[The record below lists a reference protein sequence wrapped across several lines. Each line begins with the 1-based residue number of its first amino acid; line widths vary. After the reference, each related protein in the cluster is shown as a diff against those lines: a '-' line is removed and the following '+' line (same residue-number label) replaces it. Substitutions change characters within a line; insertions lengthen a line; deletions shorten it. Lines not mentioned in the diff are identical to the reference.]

1 MYKSPRGTA
10 DILPE
15 EQKYWLFLEQKIAEI
30 TQMYGYRLIETPVF
44 EDSSLYTRTTGE
56 YTDIVQ
62 KEMYTFEDRGG
73 NSLSLRPEGTP
84 SVCRAYIQHGLQ
96 NQPQPVKLYYVTSIF
111 RYDRPQAGRWRQHH
125 QFGCEA
131 IGDADPALDAEI
143 IEIAWRLYEA
153 AGLKDISIQMNSIGC
168 RKCRPAHLEALVSHY
183 SGDKDILCP
192 DCKNRLVNNPLRLLD
207 CKQPQC
213 QHLANS
219 APKSGD
225 YLCEECREHLEQV
238 EEYLHLLE
246 IPYHMNHRLVRG
258 LDYYS
263 KTVFEPMP
271 EDDRA
276 QAALGGGGRYDYLI
290 EELGGKPTPGVGFAA
305 GIERIILNM
314 KKQSVEVPPLPSP
327 KVLIAYMGDEAKKQ
341 AVRLTSDLRK
351 AGISTV
357 NAASGKSL
365 KAQLKQANTLG
376 VSYTVILG
384 EEEVKNGTAG
394 LRDMTNASQE
404 TVPYDKLPELLKK

>member
-1 MYKSPRGTA
+1 MYQSPRGTA

-15 EQKYWLFLEQKIAEI
+15 EQKYWFFLEDKIAEI
-30 TQMYGYRLIETPVF
+30 TRLYGYERIETPEF
-44 EDSSLYTRTTGE
+44 EDSSLYTRSTGE

-62 KEMYTFEDRGG
+62 KEMYTFEDHGG

-84 SVCRAYIQHGLQ
+84 SVCRAYIQHGLY
-96 NQPQPVKLYYVTSIF
+96 NQPQPVKVYYLTSIF
-111 RYDRPQAGRWRQHH
+111 RYERPQAGRYRQSH

-143 IEIAWRLYEA
+143 IEIAWRLYQA
-153 AGLKDISIQMNSIGC
+153 AGLQNISILINSIGC
-168 RKCRPAHLEALVSHY
+168 RECRPKYLEALTGHY
-183 SGDKDILCP
+183 SGKEEIICS
-192 DCKNRLVNNPLRLLD
+192 DCKARLVNNPLRLLD

-213 QHLANS
+213 QNITDS
-219 APKSGD
+219 APRNID
-225 YLCEECREHLEQV
+225 FLCDECRVHFEKV
-238 EEYLHLLE
+238 KEYLEALE
-246 IPYHMNHRLVRG
+246 LPYQLNHRLVRG

-263 KTVFEPMP
+263 RTVFEVQP

-276 QAALGGGGRYDYLI
+276 QATIGGGGRYDYLI
-290 EELGGKPTPGVGFAA
+290 EELGGKPTPGVGIAT

-314 KKQSVEVPPLPSP
+314 KKQDVEVPPLPSP
-327 KVLIAYMGDEAKKQ
+327 KVLVAYLGEAGKKQ
-341 AVRLTSDLRK
+341 AIRLTSDLRNF
-351 AGISTV
+351 GISAV

-384 EEEVKNGTAG
+384 ENEVKNGTAV
-394 LRDMTNASQE
+394 LRDMTNATQE
-404 TVPYDKLPELLKK
+404 NISYDKLPDLLK

>member
-1 MYKSPRGTA
+1 LYQSPRGTA

-15 EQKYWLFLEQKIAEI
+15 EQKYWLFLEKKIAEI

-44 EDSSLYTRTTGE
+44 EDSSLYTRSTGE

-96 NQPQPVKLYYVTSIF
+96 NKPQPVKLYYLTPIF
-111 RYDRPQAGRWRQHH
+111 RYERPQAGRYRQSH

-143 IEIAWRLYEA
+143 IDIAWRLYQA
-153 AGLKDISIQMNSIGC
+153 AGLKNISILINSIGC
-168 RKCRPAHLEALVSHY
+168 RECRPKYLEALTGHY
-183 SGDKDILCP
+183 SGKEQTLCS
-192 DCKNRLVNNPLRLLD
+192 DCKTRLVNNPLRLLD

-213 QHLANS
+213 QDLTKS
-219 APKSGD
+219 APRNID
-225 YLCEECREHLEQV
+225 FLCADCRVHLDKV
-238 EEYLHLLE
+238 EEYLGILE
-246 IPYHMNHRLVRG
+246 LPYQINHRLVRG

-263 KTVFEPMP
+263 RTVFEIQP

-276 QAALGGGGRYDYLI
+276 QATIGGGGRYDYLI
-290 EELGGKPTPGVGFAA
+290 EELGGKPTPGVGIAT

-314 KKQSVEVPPLPSP
+314 KKQGVEIPPLPSP
-327 KVLIAYMGDEAKKQ
+327 KVLVAYMGDEAK
-341 AVRLTSDLRK
+341 ALAIRLTSDLRK

-357 NAASGKSL
+357 NASSGKSL

-376 VSYTVILG
+376 VSYSVILG
-384 EEEVKNGTAG
+384 DDEVKNGSAV
-394 LRDMTNASQE
+394 LRNMMSASQE
-404 TVPYDKLPELLKK
+404 TIPLEKLPDLLT

>member
-1 MYKSPRGTA
+1 MYQSPRGTT

-15 EQKYWLFLEQKIAEI
+15 DQNYWFFLEKKIAEV
-30 TQMYGYRLIETPVF
+30 TSLYGYERIETPVF
-44 EDSSLYTRTTGE
+44 EDSSLYTRSTGE

-62 KEMYTFEDRGG
+62 KEMYSFEDRGG

-96 NQPQPVKLYYVTSIF
+96 NKPQPVKLYYLTSIF

-143 IEIAWRLYEA
+143 IEIAWQLYKS
-153 AGLKDISIQMNSIGC
+153 AGLHDLSIQINSIGC
-168 RKCRPAHLEALVSHY
+168 RKCRPSYLEALVSHY
-183 SGDKDILCP
+183 SGNENTLCT
-192 DCKNRLVNNPLRLLD
+192 DCKIRLVNNPLRLLD

-213 QHLANS
+213 QNLANS
-219 APKSGD
+219 APRNVE
-225 YLCEECREHLEQV
+225 YLCEECGEHFEQV
-238 EEYLHLLE
+238 KKYLSLLE
-246 IPYHMNHRLVRG
+246 LPYELNHRLVRG

-263 KTVFEPMP
+263 RTVFEVQP

-276 QAALGGGGRYDYLI
+276 QATIGGGGRYDYLI
-290 EELGGKPTPGVGFAA
+290 EELGGKSSPGVGFAT

-314 KKQSVEVPPLPSP
+314 KKQAIEIPSLLSP
-327 KVLIAYMGDEAKKQ
+327 KVLVAYIGEKTKKQ

-351 AGISTV
+351 SGISV
-357 NAASGKSL
+357 INAASGKSL

-384 EEEVKNGTAG
+384 DDEVKNGTVV
-394 LRDMTNASQE
+394 LRNMVNATQE
-404 TVPYDKLPELLKK
+404 TVAANNLKDLLK

>member
-1 MYKSPRGTA
+1 LYQSPRGTD

-15 EQKYWLFLEQKIAEI
+15 EQNYWFFLEDKIAEI
-30 TQMYGYRLIETPVF
+30 TRLYGYERIETPAF
-44 EDSSLYTRTTGE
+44 EDSSLYTRSTGE

-84 SVCRAYIQHGLQ
+84 SVCRAYIQHGLY
-96 NQPQPVKLYYVTSIF
+96 NQPQPVKLYYLTSIF

-131 IGDADPALDAEI
+131 IGDADPSLDAEV

-153 AGLKDISIQMNSIGC
+153 SGLKDMSIQINSIGC
-168 RKCRPAHLEALVSHY
+168 RECRPSYLEALTGHY
-183 SGDKDILCP
+183 AGNENTVCS
-192 DCKNRLVNNPLRLLD
+192 DCKTRLVNNPLRLLD

-213 QHLANS
+213 QEFADS
-219 APKSGD
+219 APRNVD
-225 YLCEECREHLEQV
+225 FLCKDCREHLSKV
-238 EEYLHLLE
+238 EEYLSLLE
-246 IPYHMNHRLVRG
+246 LPYELNHRLVRG

-263 KTVFEPMP
+263 KTVFEVQP

-276 QAALGGGGRYDYLI
+276 QATIGGGGRYDYLI
-290 EELGGKPTPGVGFAA
+290 EELGGKPTPGVGFAT

-314 KKQSVEVPPLPSP
+314 KKQDIEVPPLPSA
-327 KVLIAYMGDEAKKQ
+327 KVLIAYIGDEAKVRV
-341 AVRLTSDLRK
+341 VRLTSDLRK
-351 AGISTV
+351 AGIPVV
-357 NAASGKSL
+357 NASSGKSL

-384 EEEVKNGTAG
+384 EDEVKNSTAV

-404 TVPYDKLPELLKK
+404 TVSYDKLPELLK

>member
-1 MYKSPRGTA
+1 LYQSPRGTA

-15 EQKYWLFLEQKIAEI
+15 EQKYWLFLEKKIAEI
-30 TQMYGYRLIETPVF
+30 TQLYRYERIETPVF
-44 EDSSLYTRTTGE
+44 EDSSLYTRSTGE

-62 KEMYTFEDRGG
+62 KEMYTFEDQGG

-96 NQPQPVKLYYVTSIF
+96 NKPQPVKLYYLTPIF
-111 RYDRPQAGRWRQHH
+111 RYERPQAGRYRQSH

-143 IEIAWRLYEA
+143 IDIAWRLYQA
-153 AGLKDISIQMNSIGC
+153 AGLKNISILINSIGC
-168 RKCRPAHLEALVSHY
+168 RECRPKYLEALTGHY
-183 SGDKDILCP
+183 SGKEQTLCS
-192 DCKNRLVNNPLRLLD
+192 DCKTRLVNNPLRLLD

-213 QHLANS
+213 QDLTES
-219 APKSGD
+219 APRNID
-225 YLCEECREHLEQV
+225 FLCADCRVHLDKV
-238 EEYLHLLE
+238 EEYLGILE
-246 IPYHMNHRLVRG
+246 LPYQINHRLVRG

-263 KTVFEPMP
+263 RTVFEIQP

-276 QAALGGGGRYDYLI
+276 QATIGGGGRYDYLI
-290 EELGGKPTPGVGFAA
+290 EELGGKPTPGVGIAT

-314 KKQSVEVPPLPSP
+314 KKQGVEIPPLPSP
-327 KVLIAYMGDEAKKQ
+327 KVLVAYMGDEAK
-341 AVRLTSDLRK
+341 ALAIRLTSDLRK

-357 NAASGKSL
+357 NASSGKSL

-376 VSYTVILG
+376 VSYSVILG
-384 EEEVKNGTAG
+384 DDEVKNGSAV
-394 LRDMTNASQE
+394 LRNMMSASQE
-404 TVPYDKLPELLKK
+404 TIPLEKLPDLLT

>member
-1 MYKSPRGTA
+1 LYQSPRGTA

-15 EQKYWLFLEQKIAEI
+15 EQKYWLFLEKKIAEI

-44 EDSSLYTRTTGE
+44 EDSSLYTRSTGE

-96 NQPQPVKLYYVTSIF
+96 NKPQPVKLYYLTPIF
-111 RYDRPQAGRWRQHH
+111 RYERPQAGRYRQSH

-131 IGDADPALDAEI
+131 IGDVDPALDAEI
-143 IEIAWRLYEA
+143 IDIAWRLYQA
-153 AGLKDISIQMNSIGC
+153 AGLKNISILINSIGC
-168 RKCRPAHLEALVSHY
+168 RECRPKYLEALTGHY
-183 SGDKDILCP
+183 SGKEQTLCS
-192 DCKNRLVNNPLRLLD
+192 DCKTRLVNNPLRLLD

-213 QHLANS
+213 QDLTES
-219 APKSGD
+219 APRNID
-225 YLCEECREHLEQV
+225 FLCADCRAHLDKV
-238 EEYLHLLE
+238 EEYLGILE
-246 IPYHMNHRLVRG
+246 LPYQINHRLVRG

-263 KTVFEPMP
+263 RTVFEIQP

-276 QAALGGGGRYDYLI
+276 QATIGGGGRYDYLI
-290 EELGGKPTPGVGFAA
+290 EELGGKPTPGVGIAT

-314 KKQSVEVPPLPSP
+314 KKQGVEVPPLPSP
-327 KVLIAYMGDEAKKQ
+327 KVLVAYMGDEAK
-341 AVRLTSDLRK
+341 ALAIRLTSDLRK

-357 NAASGKSL
+357 NASSGKSL

-376 VSYTVILG
+376 VSYSVILG
-384 EEEVKNGTAG
+384 DDEVKNGSAV
-394 LRDMTNASQE
+394 LRNMMSASQE
-404 TVPYDKLPELLKK
+404 TVPLEKLPDLLT

>member
-1 MYKSPRGTA
+1 MYQSPRGTT

-15 EQKYWLFLEQKIAEI
+15 EQKYWFFLEDKITEI
-30 TQMYGYRLIETPVF
+30 TRLYGYERIETPVF

-96 NQPQPVKLYYVTSIF
+96 NKPQPVKMYYLASIF
-111 RYDRPQAGRWRQHH
+111 RYDRPQAGRMRQHH

-143 IEIAWRLYEA
+143 IEIAWRLYTA
-153 AGLKDISIQMNSIGC
+153 AGLNNLNIQINSIGC
-168 RKCRPAHLEALVSHY
+168 RECRPKYLSALTIHY
-183 SGDKDILCP
+183 AGKESTICS
-192 DCKNRLVNNPLRLLD
+192 DCKIRLVNNTLRLLD

-213 QHLANS
+213 QKLANS
-219 APKSGD
+219 APRNID
-225 YLCEECREHLEQV
+225 YLCEECGKHLEQV
-238 EEYLHLLE
+238 EKYLQILNL
-246 IPYHMNHRLVRG
+246 PYELNHRLVRG
-258 LDYYS
+258 LDYYGR
-263 KTVFEPMP
+263 TVFEVQP
-271 EDDRA
+271 DDERA
-276 QAALGGGGRYDYLI
+276 QATLGGGGRYDYLI
-290 EELGGKPTPGVGFAA
+290 EELGGKSSPGVGFAT

-314 KKQSVEVPPLPSP
+314 KKQGVKIPALPLPKLLVASIGNDA
-327 KVLIAYMGDEAKKQ
+327 KVK
-341 AVRLTSDLRK
+341 AVNLTSELRK
-351 AGISTV
+351 AGISVV

-376 VSYTVILG
+376 VSFTVILG
-384 EEEVKNGTAG
+384 DDEVRNNIAV
-394 LRDMTNASQE
+394 LRNMTNASQE
-404 TVPYDKLPELLKK
+404 TVAFDKLKDLLR

>member
-1 MYKSPRGTA
+1 MYQSPRGTA

-15 EQKYWLFLEQKIAEI
+15 DQDYWFFLEKKIVEI
-30 TQMYGYRLIETPVF
+30 TRLYGYERIETPGF
-44 EDSSLYTRTTGE
+44 EDSSLYTRSTGE

-73 NSLSLRPEGTP
+73 NTLSLKPEGTP

-96 NQPQPVKLYYVTSIF
+96 NKPQPVKMYYLASIF
-111 RYDRPQAGRWRQHH
+111 RYDRPQAGRMRQHH

-143 IEIAWRLYEA
+143 IEIAWRLYKE
-153 AGLKDISIQMNSIGC
+153 AGLNNLSTQMNSIGC
-168 RKCRPAHLEALVSHY
+168 RKCRPSYLEALVGHY
-183 SGDKDILCP
+183 SGNENILCS
-192 DCKNRLVNNPLRLLD
+192 DCKIRLVNNPLRLLD
-207 CKQPQC
+207 CKQTQC
-213 QHLANS
+213 QNLADS
-219 APKSGD
+219 APRNAD

-238 EEYLHLLE
+238 EKYLRLLE
-246 IPYHMNHRLVRG
+246 LPYELNHRLVRG

-263 KTVFEPMP
+263 RTVFEVQP

-276 QAALGGGGRYDYLI
+276 QATIGGGGRYDYLI
-290 EELGGKPTPGVGFAA
+290 EELGGKPAPGVGFAT
-305 GIERIILNM
+305 GIERIIINM
-314 KKQSVEVPPLPSP
+314 KKQGIEVPPLPSP
-327 KVLIAYMGDEAKKQ
+327 KVLVAYIGDEAKVQ
-341 AVRLTSDLRK
+341 AVRLTSILRK
-351 AGISTV
+351 DGISVV

-384 EEEVKNGTAG
+384 DEEVRNGTAV
-394 LRDMTNASQE
+394 LRNMTNASQE
-404 TVPYDKLPELLKK
+404 TISFNKLLDHLK

>member
-1 MYKSPRGTA
+1 MYQSPRGTE

-15 EQKYWLFLEQKIAEI
+15 EQKYWYFLEDKIAEI
-30 TQMYGYRLIETPVF
+30 TRLYGYERIETPAF
-44 EDSSLYTRTTGE
+44 EDSSLYTRSTGE

-96 NQPQPVKLYYVTSIF
+96 NKPQPVKMYYLTSIF
-111 RYDRPQAGRWRQHH
+111 RYERPQAGRWRQHH

-131 IGDADPALDAEI
+131 IGDADPSLDAEI

-153 AGLKDISIQMNSIGC
+153 AGLKDISIKMNSMGC
-168 RKCRPAHLEALVSHY
+168 RECRPIYMNALTEHY
-183 SGDKDILCP
+183 SGKEDTLCS
-192 DCKNRLVNNPLRLLD
+192 DCKTRLVNNPLRLLD

-213 QHLANS
+213 QSLADS
-219 APKSGD
+219 APKNAD
-225 YLCEECREHLEQV
+225 YLCEECRKHLEQV
-238 EEYLHLLE
+238 ENYLHLLE
-246 IPYHMNHRLVRG
+246 IPYKMNHRLVRG

-263 KTVFEPMP
+263 RTVFEPMP

-314 KKQSVEVPPLPSP
+314 KKQGIEVPPLPSP
-327 KVLIAYMGDEAKKQ
+327 KVLVAYIGDEAK
-341 AVRLTSDLRK
+341 ALAIRLTSDLRK

-357 NAASGKSL
+357 NASSGKSL

-384 EEEVKNGTAG
+384 EDEVKNSTAL

-404 TVPYDKLPELLKK
+404 TVSYDKLPELLK

>member
-1 MYKSPRGTA
+1 LYQAPRGTD

-15 EQKYWLFLEQKIAEI
+15 EQKYWFFLEKKIAEI
-30 TQMYGYRLIETPVF
+30 TRLYGYERIETPGF
-44 EDSSLYTRTTGE
+44 EDSSLYSRSTGK

-84 SVCRAYIQHGLQ
+84 SVCRAYIQHGLY
-96 NQPQPVKLYYVTSIF
+96 NQPQPVKLYYLTSIF

-131 IGDADPALDAEI
+131 IGDADPSLDAEI

-168 RKCRPAHLEALVSHY
+168 RECRPAYLEALTGHY
-183 SGDKDILCP
+183 SGKDNTICS
-192 DCKNRLVNNPLRLLD
+192 DCKIRLVNNPLRLLD

-213 QHLANS
+213 QELADS
-219 APKSGD
+219 APRTVD
-225 YLCEECREHLEQV
+225 YMCGECREHLQQV
-238 EEYLHLLE
+238 ENYLALLE
-246 IPYHMNHRLVRG
+246 LPYDLNPRLVRG

-263 KTVFEPMP
+263 KTVFEIQP

-276 QAALGGGGRYDYLI
+276 QATIGGGGRYDYLI
-290 EELGGKPTPGVGFAA
+290 EELGGKPTPGVGFAT

-314 KKQSVEVPPLPSP
+314 KKQNIEVPSLPSP
-327 KVLIAYMGDEAKKQ
+327 KVLIAYIGEDAKTQ
-341 AVRLTSDLRK
+341 AVRLTSNLRK
-351 AGISTV
+351 AGIPAV
-357 NAASGKSL
+357 NASSGKSL

-384 EEEVKNGTAG
+384 EDEVKNSTAV
-394 LRDMTNASQE
+394 LRDMTNASQQ
-404 TVPYDKLPELLKK
+404 TVPYDKLPGLLK

>member
-1 MYKSPRGTA
+1 MYQSPRGTA

-15 EQKYWLFLEQKIAEI
+15 EQDYWLFLEHKIAEI
-30 TQMYGYRLIETPVF
+30 TRLYGYQPIETPVF

-96 NQPQPVKLYYVTSIF
+96 NQPQPVKLYYLTSIF
-111 RYDRPQAGRWRQHH
+111 RYERPQAGRYRQSH

-131 IGDADPALDAEI
+131 IGDTDPALDAEI
-143 IEIAWRLYEA
+143 IDIAWRLYQA
-153 AGLKDISIQMNSIGC
+153 AGLQNISILINSIGC
-168 RKCRPAHLEALVSHY
+168 RECRPKYLEALTGHY
-183 SGDKDILCP
+183 SGKEEILCS
-192 DCKNRLVNNPLRLLD
+192 DCKTRLVNNPLRLLD

-213 QHLANS
+213 QDITDS
-219 APKSGD
+219 APRNID

-238 EEYLHLLE
+238 EKYLNLLE
-246 IPYHMNHRLVRG
+246 LPYELNHRLVRG

-263 KTVFEPMP
+263 RTVFEIQP

-276 QAALGGGGRYDYLI
+276 QATIGGGGRYDYLI
-290 EELGGKPTPGVGFAA
+290 EELGGKPTPGVGFAT

-314 KKQSVEVPPLPSP
+314 KKQGVEVPPLPSP
-327 KVLIAYMGDEAKKQ
+327 KVLVAYLGDEAKKQ
-341 AVRLTSDLRK
+341 AVRLTSDLRQ
-351 AGISTV
+351 AGIPVV
-357 NAASGKSL
+357 NASSGKSL
-365 KAQLKQANTLG
+365 KAQLKQANTLD

-384 EEEVKNGTAG
+384 EDEVKNGTAV

-404 TVPYDKLPELLKK
+404 TVPFDKIPDLLK

>member
-1 MYKSPRGTA
+1 MYQSPRGTA

-15 EQKYWLFLEQKIAEI
+15 EQKYWLFLEKKIAEI

-44 EDSSLYTRTTGE
+44 EDSSLYTRSTGE

-96 NQPQPVKLYYVTSIF
+96 NKPQPVKLYYLTPIF
-111 RYDRPQAGRWRQHH
+111 RYERPQAGRYRQSH

-131 IGDADPALDAEI
+131 IGDVDPALDAEI
-143 IEIAWRLYEA
+143 IDIAWRLYQA
-153 AGLKDISIQMNSIGC
+153 AGLKNISILINSIGC
-168 RKCRPAHLEALVSHY
+168 RECRPKYLEALTGHY
-183 SGDKDILCP
+183 SGKEQTLCS
-192 DCKNRLVNNPLRLLD
+192 DCKTRLVNNPLRLLD

-213 QHLANS
+213 QDLTES
-219 APKSGD
+219 APRNID
-225 YLCEECREHLEQV
+225 FLCADCRAHLDKV
-238 EEYLHLLE
+238 EEYLGILE
-246 IPYHMNHRLVRG
+246 LPYQINHRLVRG

-263 KTVFEPMP
+263 RTVFEIQP

-276 QAALGGGGRYDYLI
+276 QATIGGGGRYDYLI
-290 EELGGKPTPGVGFAA
+290 EELGGKPTPGVGIAT

-314 KKQSVEVPPLPSP
+314 KKQGVEVPPLPSP
-327 KVLIAYMGDEAKKQ
+327 KVLVAYMGDEAK
-341 AVRLTSDLRK
+341 ALAIRLTSDLRK

-357 NAASGKSL
+357 NASSGKSL

-376 VSYTVILG
+376 VSYSVILG
-384 EEEVKNGTAG
+384 DDEVKNGSAV
-394 LRDMTNASQE
+394 LRNMMSASQE
-404 TVPYDKLPELLKK
+404 TVPLEKLPDLLT

>member
-1 MYKSPRGTA
+1 MYHLPRGTA

-15 EQKYWLFLEQKIAEI
+15 EQKYWFFLEEKIAEI
-30 TQMYGYRLIETPVF
+30 TRLYGYERIETPAF
-44 EDSSLYTRTTGE
+44 EDSTLYTRSTGE
-56 YTDIVQ
+56 FTDIVQ

-84 SVCRAYIQHGLQ
+84 SVCRAYIQHGLY
-96 NQPQPVKLYYVTSIF
+96 NQPQPVKLYYLTSIF

-131 IGDADPALDAEI
+131 IGDADPSLDSEI

-153 AGLKDISIQMNSIGC
+153 SGLKNISILINSIGC
-168 RKCRPAHLEALVSHY
+168 RECRPAYLEALTRHY
-183 SGDKDILCP
+183 SGNENRVCS
-192 DCKNRLVNNPLRLLD
+192 DCKTRLVNNPLRLLD

-213 QHLANS
+213 QELADS
-219 APKSGD
+219 APRNVD
-225 YLCEECREHLEQV
+225 YLCKECREHLEQV
-238 EEYLHLLE
+238 EKYLSLLE
-246 IPYHMNHRLVRG
+246 LPYELNHRLVRG

-263 KTVFEPMP
+263 KTVFEIQP

-276 QAALGGGGRYDYLI
+276 QATIGGGGRYDYLI
-290 EELGGKPTPGVGFAA
+290 EELGGKPTPGVGFAT

-314 KKQSVEVPPLPSP
+314 KKQGIEVASLPSP
-327 KVLIAYMGDEAKKQ
+327 KVLVAYIGDEAKVQ
-341 AVRLTSDLRK
+341 AIRLTSDLRK
-351 AGISTV
+351 AGIPVV
-357 NAASGKSL
+357 NASSRKSL

-384 EEEVKNGTAG
+384 EEEVMNNTAV

-404 TVPYDKLPELLKK
+404 TVSCDKLPDLLK

>member
-1 MYKSPRGTA
+1 MYQSPRGTA

-15 EQKYWLFLEQKIAEI
+15 DQAYWFFLEDKIAEI
-30 TQMYGYRLIETPVF
+30 ARLYGYERIETPIF
-44 EDSSLYTRTTGE
+44 EDSSLYTRSTGE

-84 SVCRAYIQHGLQ
+84 SVCRAYIQHGLY
-96 NQPQPVKLYYVTSIF
+96 NQPQPVKMYYLTSIF
-111 RYDRPQAGRWRQHH
+111 RYERPQAGRYRQSH

-143 IEIAWRLYEA
+143 IDIAWRLYKA
-153 AGLKDISIQMNSIGC
+153 AGLQNISILINSIGC
-168 RKCRPAHLEALVSHY
+168 RECRPKYLEALIGHY
-183 SGDKDILCP
+183 SGKEETLCS
-192 DCKNRLVNNPLRLLD
+192 DCKTRLVNNPLRLLD

-213 QHLANS
+213 QDITHS
-219 APKSGD
+219 APRNID
-225 YLCEECREHLEQV
+225 FLCDECREHLDKV
-238 EEYLHLLE
+238 KEYLAALGL
-246 IPYHMNHRLVRG
+246 PYQLNHRLVRG

-263 KTVFEPMP
+263 RTVFEVQPD
-271 EDDRA
+271 DDRA
-276 QAALGGGGRYDYLI
+276 QATIGGGGRYDYLI
-290 EELGGKPTPGVGFAA
+290 EELGGKPTPGVGIAT

-314 KKQSVEVPPLPSP
+314 KKQGVEVPPLPSP
-327 KVLIAYMGDEAKKQ
+327 KVLVAYMGDEAKAQ
-341 AVRLTSDLRK
+341 AVRLTSDLRN
-351 AGISTV
+351 AGIPVV

-384 EEEVKNGTAG
+384 EDELKNGTAT
-394 LRDMTNASQE
+394 LRNMTNASQE
-404 TVPYDKLPELLKK
+404 TIPFDKLTDTLK

>member
-1 MYKSPRGTA
+1 MYQSPRGTA

-15 EQKYWLFLEQKIAEI
+15 EQKYWLFLEKKIAEI

-44 EDSSLYTRTTGE
+44 EDSSLYTRSTGE

-96 NQPQPVKLYYVTSIF
+96 NKPQPVKLYYLTPIF
-111 RYDRPQAGRWRQHH
+111 RYERPQAGRYRQSH

-131 IGDADPALDAEI
+131 IGDVDPALDAEI
-143 IEIAWRLYEA
+143 IDIAWRLYQA
-153 AGLKDISIQMNSIGC
+153 AGLKNISILINSIGC
-168 RKCRPAHLEALVSHY
+168 RECRPKYLEALTGHY
-183 SGDKDILCP
+183 SGKEQTLCS
-192 DCKNRLVNNPLRLLD
+192 DCKTRLVNNPLRLLD

-213 QHLANS
+213 QDLTES
-219 APKSGD
+219 APRNID
-225 YLCEECREHLEQV
+225 FLCADCRAHLDKV
-238 EEYLHLLE
+238 EEYLGILE
-246 IPYHMNHRLVRG
+246 LPYQINHRLVRG

-263 KTVFEPMP
+263 RTVFEIQP

-276 QAALGGGGRYDYLI
+276 QATIGGGGRYDYLI
-290 EELGGKPTPGVGFAA
+290 EELGGKPTPGVGIAT

-314 KKQSVEVPPLPSP
+314 KKQGVEVPPLPSP
-327 KVLIAYMGDEAKKQ
+327 KVLVAYMGDEAK
-341 AVRLTSDLRK
+341 ALAIRLTSDLRK

-357 NAASGKSL
+357 NASSGKSL

-376 VSYTVILG
+376 VSYSVILG
-384 EEEVKNGTAG
+384 DDEVKNGSAV
-394 LRDMTNASQE
+394 LRNMMNASQE
-404 TVPYDKLPELLKK
+404 TVPLEKLPDLLT